1 MARGADV
8 GSTVRLSV
16 STQAGPRDFEGV
28 LLPPA
33 AEGVVTIKLV
43 NGYNLSHKQED
54 VESLQVLSRP
64 SSMEA
69 AIQESP
75 DGDDSL
81 PKVLLIHTGGTIAS
95 RVDYSTGAVTA
106 SFEPDEIIQ
115 SVPELAGVARIQV
128 EMLGNMWS
136 DDVRPRHWNRMIE
149 STTRAFAEGYQGVVI
164 THGTDTLHQSA
175 AALSYAWSGRGS
187 RPPGR
192 IVLTGSQRSP
202 DRGSSDAAQN
212 LLAAVYWAANGPV
225 PTGYRDG
232 VVVVMHESGSDGKC
246 SVLPGCAVRK
256 SHTTKRGAFRSVNQG
271 PIGYVHI
278 ETGNLRFE
286 DLRSD
291 FVERVVAE
299 SPAFFNEDVTIH
311 ELVSGPHLS
320 LDLVRLSIESGPSAI
335 IIRGTGM
342 GHLPIHDPLG
352 DSPENPSIA
361 NALRTAIQ
369 GGIPI
374 LVTAEAVEGVVN
386 MDVYT
391 KGRDQRRLGLI
402 GHGSMCP
409 PGSAVVKLHYLL
421 SQDLGVEGIRDAWAM
436 DLVGEN
442 PTDSKW

>member
-1 MARGADV
+1 MEGGADL

-16 STQAGPRDFEGV
+16 TTQTGSRDFEGV
-28 LLPPA
+28 LIPPA
-33 AEGVVTIKLV
+33 AEGMVTIKMV
-43 NGYNLSHKQED
+43 NGYNLSHLEKD
-54 VESLQVLSRP
+54 VKSLQVVSGP
-64 SSMEA
+64 SSPEA
-69 AIQESP
+69 AIEELLNE
-75 DGDDSL
+75 DDSL

-106 SFEPDEIIQ
+106 SFGPEEIIQ
-115 SVPELAGVARIQV
+115 SVPELAGVARIRV

-149 STTRAFAEGYQGVVI
+149 STSRAFEEGYEGVVI

-175 AALSYAWSGRGS
+175 AALSYAWSGGGS

-232 VVVVMHESGSDGKC
+232 AVVVMHESGSDGKC

-271 PIGYVHI
+271 PIGYIHI
-278 ETGNLRFE
+278 ESGNLRFE
-286 DLRSD
+286 DLRSNLS
-291 FVERVVAE
+291 ERVVAE
-299 SPAFFNEDVTIH
+299 SPLFFSEDVTIH

-352 DSPENPSIA
+352 DSPENPLIA
-361 NALRTAIQ
+361 NIIRSAIQ
-369 GGIPI
+369 KGMPI

-391 KGRDQRRLGLI
+391 KGRDQKNLGLI

-421 SQDLGVEGIRDAWAM
+421 SQGLGVDEIRDAWAM

-442 PTDSKW
+442 PTDSRS